1 MKLVAIHDM
10 QLEKSHQ
17 KKRIYKNK
25 FNPSGLFGVRSWK
38 ASKIIAN
45 IYVYHI
51 YITWITRGRALQP
64 SFSGNNSLMSAM
76 FSRSVQKWLHAVYIE
91 RC

>member
-1 MKLVAIHDM
+1 MKLVEIHHM
-10 QLEKSHQ
+10 QLKKSHQ
-17 KKRIYKNK
+17 KRIYKNK
-25 FNPSGLFGVRSWK
+25 FNTSGLFGVRSWK

-64 SFSGNNSLMSAM
+64 SFSGNNNLMSAM
-76 FSRSVQKWLHAVYIE
+76 VSKSVQKWLHAVYIE